1 MLITI
6 GEGENRI
13 VRDTEYEIGDYV
25 TVYEHGRAQLKE
37 MDTTMYR
44 PKWRDIP
51 MLKDTD
57 LPCYPIE
64 VNTRYKITDITIS
77 AATGHI
83 TYHLNYSNPR
93 VVFPSGSRSAE
104 ENEVCAKVPDDDYEN
119 DPAVIASQ
127 RYEPSKE
134 LE

>member
-104 ENEVCAKVPDDDYEN
+104 EMKFV
-119 DPAVIASQ
+119 Q
-127 RYEPSKE
+127 RCLTMIMKTIRQ
-134 LE
+134 LLLHKGMNLLKN